1 MSDLRT
7 AGSAAEGGQRALVDE
22 AWVVRRARELLAEG
36 DPRYAREIVLN
47 ALDTLGRQADLL
59 WLLADVEF
67 ANGDLIMGRKYL
79 DEALTAGPDDDPAS
93 VARQIKT
100 LGGAGFWRE
109 ALSAVQ
115 AVPGELREDPLVRA
129 ESGNFYRACQCP
141 AHAVDSY
148 GTSRGLPRPASM
160 ARRSCWLRSGGPS
173 GQLRRKVRAW
183 EELSLQELWYP
194 PGYIASISD
203 VDGLDNREVQ
213 RVRAQ
218 LETSEYRY
226 TRRWYGWLALHRIGY
241 RLIPLAVIPVWLVL
255 LAVVS
260 MAGFA
265 TGSAGVASFAAVS
278 AVIATIPVIAAVRA
292 ILWPTG
298 RYRLEFSPRAVII
311 LLSIVIAVEVA
322 AAEGYA
328 RHILPS
334 AGWSAAVV
342 LGLVV
347 IPAAVACLPIALA
360 PVAALQVR
368 WFRRMRRQDGPLAAI
383 DSLLSVLHD
392 LRSVRIHRGMDE
404 RLLNCRRLENA
415 ARCLTRDLLPHAEI
429 SYLGSKEWLE
439 RRAAGWGAAIRHIQR
454 QVVAPVPG
462 GQGKVEA
469 LLAHEIRCLVTGD
482 LGALAWRE
490 PPSPASRRATLR
502 QRAISA
508 SRAIV
513 VAALPLAVVLAA
525 QPFVHASSPLFNWA
539 RIATAIWA
547 LLYVLLSID
556 PAMGDKISAV
566 RDLASLTQ
574 TAPRP
579 ASRDIQ
585 Q

>member
-1 MSDLRT
+1 MSDLRSV
-7 AGSAAEGGQRALVDE
+7 GSAAEGGRRPVIDE
-22 AWVVRRARELLAEG
+22 AWVVKRARELLAEG
-36 DPRYAREIVLN
+36 DPRYAREIVRD
-47 ALDTLGRQADLL
+47 ALDTLGRQGDLL

-67 ANGDLIMGRKYL
+67 DDGNLIAGREYL
-79 DEALTAGPDDDPAS
+79 DEALTASPGDAAS
-93 VARQIKT
+93 VSRQIRT
-100 LGGAGFWRE
+100 LSDAGFWRE
-109 ALSAVQ
+109 ALSVVQ
-115 AVPGELREDPLVRA
+115 AVPAELRDDPLVRA
-129 ESGNFYRACQCP
+129 ESGNFYRVCQCP

-148 GTSRGLPRPASM
+148 GTSRGLPRPSRM
-160 ARRSCWLRSGGPS
+160 VRRSCWLRSGGPS
-173 GQLRRKVRAW
+173 WRLRRKLRAW
-183 EELSLQELWYP
+183 EAMSLQDLWYP
-194 PGYIASISD
+194 PGYIASISA
-203 VDGLDNREVQ
+203 VEGLDNRQVQ

-218 LETSEYRY
+218 LETRNYRY

-260 MAGFA
+260 LAGFA
-265 TGSAGVASFAAVS
+265 TNAAGAAGFAAVS
-278 AVIATIPVIAAVRA
+278 AIIATIPVIAAVRA

-298 RYRLEFSPRAVII
+298 RYRLDYSPRAVII
-311 LLSIVIAVEVA
+311 FVFVVIAAETAV
-322 AAEGYA
+322 AEGYE

-334 AGWSAAVV
+334 AGWPAAAV

-347 IPAAVACLPIALA
+347 IPAAVACLPLAFA
-360 PVAALQVR
+360 PVAILQIR
-368 WFRRMRRQDGPLAAI
+368 WSRRMRHRDGPVSAI
-383 DSLLSVLHD
+383 DRLLSVLHD
-392 LRSVRIHRGMDE
+392 LKSTRIYRGMDE
-404 RLLNCRRLENA
+404 RFLNCRRLESA
-415 ARCLTRDLLPHAEI
+415 ASCLTKDLLPPSEV
-429 SYLGSKEWLE
+429 SYLGSGEWLA
-439 RRAAGWGAAIRHIQR
+439 RRAAGWATAIRHMQR
-454 QVVAPVPG
+454 QIVAPVPG
-462 GQGKVEA
+462 GQGKVEG

-490 PPSPASRRATLR
+490 PPPPLSRRATLR
-502 QRAISA
+502 QRVISSA
-508 SRAIV
+508 QAIV

-525 QPFVHASSPLFNWA
+525 QPFVHASSPIFNWA
-539 RIATAIWA
+539 RIASGVWA